1 MRFALYSLIFIKI
14 GLKKARLEIA
24 RPFRFH
30 LFGRVKV
37 AKFDANAIYIAP
49 PHQILAALLVHRT
62 IINRKKIIQLQP
74 AVFIIAKSVL
84 FYDIFYDLTLK
95 IRPKFS
101 PFCCSNEYRRKSIN
115 KRAYHRAENRI

>member
-1 MRFALYSLIFIKI
+1 VRFALYSLIFIKI

-37 AKFDANAIYIAP
+37 AKFDANAIYIALNE
-49 PHQILAALLVHRT
+49 ILATPLIDSA
-62 IINRKKIIQLQP
+62 IINSKKVIKPQP
-74 AVFIIAKSVL
+74 AVFIVAKSVL

-95 IRPKFS
+95 IRPKFA
-101 PFCCSNEYRRKSIN
+101 PFCCGNEHRRKSIN
-115 KRAYHRAENRI
+115 KRAYRRAENRI